1 MTPCKQ
7 RSCHAAMEHDRNF
20 DGVIRRT
27 VEDSTASWTSSPT
40 KLTQS
45 PNIVM
50 VVLDDV
56 GYSQLG
62 CYGSDIETPA
72 LDSLAADGLRYA
84 NFHVTPLCSPTR
96 ACLLTGRNHHSVGV
110 GRVAEM
116 TNGFP
121 NTRGF
126 VAREAANLA
135 EILRGHG
142 YQTLAAGKWHL
153 AAIDDASPAGP
164 YDHWP
169 LQRGFD
175 RFYGFLSGE
184 TNQWSP
190 ELFLGNERVEA
201 PADDYHLSAGIVDRS
216 CEWLRQLT
224 SAAPEKPFFLYL
236 AFAAG
241 HSPHHVPRAFA
252 DKYIG
257 RFDEG
262 WDAARDRILAR
273 QKASGLLPAD
283 QRLAPRNEGV
293 QVWDEMSEE
302 EQRLAA
308 RFEEI
313 FAGFMDHADV
323 QIGRL
328 LAQLDALGKRDD
340 TIVIALSDNGAA
352 PLGGLHGS
360 YDHHRSRSGNRPSVA
375 ENLARWDDLGG
386 PLSYGIYPFGW
397 AMAGNT
403 PFKRYKA
410 HTYAGGIRAPL
421 LIRWPAGIEARGE
434 TRRQF
439 YHVVDVTPTLLD
451 LLGLDLPGQVNGVEQ
466 MPLHGTSMAHT
477 LNDNEADT
485 RKKIQYFETVGQRA
499 IWQGGWKAVTFH
511 TRGTDFDSDVWELYN
526 LDEDLAEIDNLAEE
540 HPEKLKE
547 MVALWWREA
556 ERYGVLPLDD
566 LGGGNGV
573 GWWPEPKDRWVL
585 YQDAVLPHH
594 FKSGPRL
601 LGVSHRI
608 AARIE
613 RASTAESGVILA
625 DGGRFGGLSLFI
637 QGNRAHYTVNH
648 FGDRCRISSAVAIPP
663 GSVTLRVDVVRTKD
677 ENGRLRFFVDDQ
689 PAGEGLLSPFR
700 AYNFA
705 NEPLEVG
712 RDSQTPVD
720 EGYES
725 PFRFA
730 GRIVDVVIETAD
742 DEAVDQDALLEDLM
756 VRQ

>member
-1 MTPCKQ
+1 
-7 RSCHAAMEHDRNF
+7 
-20 DGVIRRT
+20 
-27 VEDSTASWTSSPT
+27 
-40 KLTQS
+40 
-45 PNIVM
+45 
-50 VVLDDV
+50 
-56 GYSQLG
+56 
-62 CYGSDIETPA
+62 
-72 LDSLAADGLRYA
+72 
-84 NFHVTPLCSPTR
+84 
-96 ACLLTGRNHHSVGV
+96 
-110 GRVAEM
+110 
-116 TNGFP
+116 
-121 NTRGF
+121 
-126 VAREAANLA
+126 
-135 EILRGHG
+135 
-142 YQTLAAGKWHL
+142 
-153 AAIDDASPAGP
+153 
-164 YDHWP
+164 
-169 LQRGFD
+169 
-175 RFYGFLSGE
+175 
-184 TNQWSP
+184 
-190 ELFLGNERVEA
+190 
-201 PADDYHLSAGIVDRS
+201 
-216 CEWLRQLT
+216 
-224 SAAPEKPFFLYL
+224 
-236 AFAAG
+236 
-241 HSPHHVPRAFA
+241 
-252 DKYIG
+252 
-257 RFDEG
+257 
-262 WDAARDRILAR
+262 
-273 QKASGLLPAD
+273 
-283 QRLAPRNEGV
+283 
-293 QVWDEMSEE
+293 
-302 EQRLAA
+302 
-308 RFEEI
+308 
-313 FAGFMDHADV
+313 
-323 QIGRL
+323 
-328 LAQLDALGKRDD
+328 
-340 TIVIALSDNGAA
+340 
-352 PLGGLHGS
+352 
-360 YDHHRSRSGNRPSVA
+360 GNRPSVA

>member
-1 MTPCKQ
+1 
-7 RSCHAAMEHDRNF
+7 MEHDRNF

-27 VEDSTASWTSSPT
+27 VADSTASWAANPT
-40 KLTQS
+40 ELAKS

-50 VVLDDV
+50 IVLDDV
-56 GYSQLG
+56 GYAQLG

-72 LDSLAADGLRYA
+72 LDSLATDGLRYA

-96 ACLLTGRNHHSVGV
+96 TCLLTGRNHHAVGV

-135 EILRGHG
+135 EILRPHG

-153 AAIDDASPAGP
+153 APIDDAGPAGP

-190 ELFLGNERVEA
+190 ELVLGNERIDPPTVEG
-201 PADDYHLSAGIVDRS
+201 YHLSAGIVDQS
-216 CEWLRQLT
+216 CKWLRQLA

-252 DKYIG
+252 DKYRG
-257 RFDEG
+257 RFDDG
-262 WDAARDRILAR
+262 WDAARERILAR
-273 QKASGLLPAD
+273 QIASGLLPAD
-283 QRLAPRNEGV
+283 QRLAPRNPGV
-293 QVWDEMSEE
+293 QVWDELGAEE
-302 EQRLAA
+302 RMVAA
-308 RFEEI
+308 RFEEV

-328 LAQLDALGKRDD
+328 LKQLDDIGKRDD
-340 TIVIALSDNGAA
+340 TIVVAISDNGAA
-352 PLGGLHGS
+352 PLGGPYGS
-360 YDHHRSRSGNRPSVA
+360 YDHHRSRSGDQPSVE
-375 ENLARWDDLGG
+375 ENLERLPDLGG
-386 PLSYGIYPFGW
+386 PRSYGIYPFGW

-403 PFKRYKA
+403 PFKRYKS
-410 HTYAGGIRAPL
+410 HTYAGGVRAPL

-451 LLGLDLPGQVNGVEQ
+451 VLGLDLPSHVNGVEQ

-477 LNDNEADT
+477 LNDNDADT
-485 RKKIQYFETVGQRA
+485 RKRIQYFETVGQRA
-499 IWQGGWKAVTFH
+499 IWQDGFKAVTFH
-511 TRGTDFDSDVWELYN
+511 TRGTDFDSDVWELYD
-526 LDEDLAEIDNLAEE
+526 LDRDLAEIDNLADRY
-540 HPEKLKE
+540 PDKLE
-547 MVALWWREA
+547 AMIGLWWREA

-566 LGGGNGV
+566 LGVGNGV
-573 GWWPEPKDRWVL
+573 GWWPDPPKRWVL
-585 YQDAVLPHH
+585 YRDAVLPHH
-594 FKSGPRL
+594 VKTGPRL
-601 LGVSHRI
+601 LGTPHRI
-608 AARIE
+608 TARIE
-613 RASTAESGVILA
+613 RASPNDEGVIVA
-625 DGGRFGGLSLFI
+625 DGGRFGGWSLYI
-637 QGNRAHYTVNH
+637 QGNRAHYTVNRY
-648 FGDRCRISSAVAIPP
+648 GVRCRASSAAAIPA
-663 GSVTLRVDVVRTKD
+663 GAVTLRVDVAKVAED
-677 ENGRLRFFVDDQ
+677 EGRVGFFLDGRRS
-689 PAGEGLLSPFR
+689 GEGSLTGFR
-700 AYNFA
+700 PYNFA

-712 RDSQTPVD
+712 RDGQTPVD

-725 PFRFA
+725 PFPFR
-730 GRIVDVVIETAD
+730 GRIVDVVIEAAGD
-742 DEAVDQDALLEDLM
+742 GGIDQEALLEELM
-756 VRQ
+756 GSQ

>member
-1 MTPCKQ
+1 
-7 RSCHAAMEHDRNF
+7 MEHDRNF

-27 VEDSTASWTSSPT
+27 VADSTASWTASRAGL
-40 KLTQS
+40 KRA

-50 VVLDDV
+50 IVLDDV
-56 GYSQLG
+56 GYAQLG

-126 VAREAANLA
+126 VARDAANLA
-135 EILRGHG
+135 EILRLHG

-153 AAIDDASPAGP
+153 ASIDETSPAGP

-175 RFYGFLSGE
+175 RFYGFLAGE

-190 ELFLGNERVEA
+190 ELVLGNERVEP
-201 PADDYHLSAGIVDRS
+201 PAKDYHLSEGIVAES
-216 CEWLRQLT
+216 CLWLRQLAA
-224 SAAPEKPFFLYL
+224 AAPDKPFFLYL

-252 DKYIG
+252 DKYRG
-257 RFDEG
+257 RFDDG

-283 QRLAPRNEGV
+283 QRLAPRNPGV
-293 QVWDEMSEE
+293 QVWNELSARE
-302 EQRLAA
+302 RKVAA
-308 RFEEI
+308 RFEEV

-328 LAQLDALGKRDD
+328 LRQLDDLGKRDD
-340 TIVIALSDNGAA
+340 TIVVAISDNGAA
-352 PLGGLHGS
+352 PLGGPLGS
-360 YDHHRSRSGNRPSVA
+360 YDHHRSRGGDRPSVE
-375 ENLARWDDLGG
+375 ENLARLPELGG

-410 HTYAGGIRAPL
+410 QTYAGGIRAPL
-421 LIRWPAGIEARGE
+421 LLRWPAGIEAQGE

-439 YHVVDVTPTLLD
+439 HHVVDVTPTLLD
-451 LLGLDLPGQVNGVEQ
+451 LLGVDLPSHVNGVEQ

-477 LNDNEADT
+477 LNDDQADT
-485 RKKIQYFETVGQRA
+485 RKRIQYFETVGQRA
-499 IWQGGWKAVTFH
+499 IWHVGWKAVTFH
-511 TRGTDFDSDVWELYN
+511 TRGTDFDSDVWQLYH
-526 LDEDLAEIDNLAEE
+526 LDEDLAEIDDLADR
-540 HPEKLKE
+540 HPEKLNE

-566 LGGGNGV
+566 LGGPNGV
-573 GWWPEPKDRWVL
+573 GWWPEPPNRWVL

-594 FKSGPRL
+594 FKAGPRL
-601 LGVSHRI
+601 LGTSHRVT
-608 AARIE
+608 ARIE
-613 RASTAESGVILA
+613 RASIHDVGVIVA
-625 DGGRFGGLSLFI
+625 DGGRFGGWSLFI
-637 QGNRAHYTVNH
+637 RDNRAHYTVNH
-648 FGDRCRISSAVAIPP
+648 FGDRCRVSSSLAVPA
-663 GSVTLRVDVVRTKD
+663 GAVTLRIDVVTTGD
-677 ENGRLRFFVDDQ
+677 DAGRVRLFLNDQ
-689 PAGEGLLSPFR
+689 SAGEGSLMPFGR
-700 AYNFA
+700 FNYA

-712 RDSQTPVD
+712 RDGQTPVD
-720 EGYES
+720 DRYES
-725 PFRFA
+725 PFSFE
-730 GRIVDVVIETAD
+730 GRIVDVVIEASG
-742 DEAVDQDALLEDLM
+742 DEAVDQGALLQDLM
-756 VRQ
+756 RSQ